1 MCFVVNTN
9 PKPHSERK
17 TGVLPA
23 DFNYDALGEFDTI
36 IDVRSPEEFAA
47 DHIPGA
53 RNFPVLD
60 DAERAVVGSIY
71 KQHSA
76 FDAKKTGAAMV
87 ARNIA
92 QHIDAEFSAQPK
104 KWRPLIYCWRG
115 GSRSG
120 AMTHILKSIGWNAW
134 QLEGGYKSYRALV
147 IRELETLPA
156 RFSYRVVC
164 GRTGSGKSRFLQA
177 LSTQG
182 AQVLDLE
189 QLAAHRGSV
198 LGDLPDAPQPTQKTF
213 ESLICASLQ
222 RFDQTKP
229 VFVEAESKKVGVLR
243 VPQPLIERMW
253 AGRCLQLE
261 TPQQARITLLRE
273 EYAHLIAN
281 LPLLFHKLD
290 CLKGLYPNE
299 RIDAWKQLASAA
311 KWDEFV
317 DDMLH
322 NHYDPAYGKSMFK
335 NYRHADQAQCLR
347 VTDISPHGFSSL
359 AKSVTN
365 TKVIG

>member
-1 MCFVVNTN
+1 MSLLHT
-9 PKPHSERK
+9 SLGR
-17 TGVLPA
+17 TGILPA
-23 DFNYDALGEFDTI
+23 DFSYDTLGEFDTI

-60 DAERAVVGSIY
+60 DAERAAVGTVY
-71 KQHSA
+71 KQQSA

-92 QHIDAEFSAQPK
+92 QHIDAEFGAQPK
-104 KWRPLIYCWRG
+104 KWKPLIYCWRG

-147 IRELETLPA
+147 MRELEALPA

-164 GRTGSGKSRFLQA
+164 GRTGSGKSRFLLA
-177 LSTQG
+177 LAEHG
-182 AQVLDLE
+182 EQVLDLE

-222 RFDQTKP
+222 NFDRARP

-253 AGRCLQLE
+253 SGRCLQLD

-299 RIDAWKQLASAA
+299 RIDTWKQLARAA

-322 NHYDPAYGKSMFK
+322 NHYDPAYDKSMFK
-335 NYRHADQAQCLR
+335 NYRHVGEAQRLA
-347 VTDISPHGFSSL
+347 VSDISPQGFSSL
-359 AKSVTN
+359 AKVVTGA
-365 TKVIG
+365 KVIG